1 MFILMIAVF
10 ILGYL
15 AIALE
20 HPIKIDKAATA
31 LITGALCWGI
41 YAMSPDDVLHYN
53 NQDTVNTIAQSKQ
66 TPPWLKE
73 YLSHETINQSIEDHK
88 DTVDDL
94 IKHDRLSVPI
104 HQFPAE
110 ETPEIVHRYIE
121 HSIAHTLSEIAA
133 ILFFLLCAMT
143 IVEVVDA
150 HEGFKIITDVI
161 RTVNRVKLL
170 WIVGVL
176 TFFFSAVLDNLTTSI
191 VMTALLRKFMKK
203 KENIWLFAGVVII
216 TANAGGAWS
225 PIGDVTTIML
235 WIDGQITSVNI
246 ITKLIIPSL
255 VCMAVPLGILTFTLK
270 GNVDRPVDMLEEARE
285 RHQLVDPTSNIER
298 KVVFFL
304 GVGGL
309 LFVPVFKVITHLPP
323 VIGMTFSLGV
333 LWVVT
338 ELMHHSK
345 NAAVKSSRTVVGVL
359 TKVDTPTILFF
370 LGILIAV
377 AALQSAGHLG
387 YVATYLDNSIG
398 NVYIINIIIGLLSA
412 VVDNVPLVAGAM
424 GMYDIAPAGDF
435 AVDGTFWEFLAYC
448 AGTGGSVLIIGSAAG
463 VAVMGILNIDFI
475 WYMKKMSLLALAG
488 YLAGAGTY
496 YILNTSGLY

>member
-1 MFILMIAVF
+1 MFILMVAVF
-10 ILGYL
+10 VLGYL

-41 YAMSPDDVLHYN
+41 YAMAPSDILNYS
-53 NQDTVNTIAQSKQ
+53 NQDSINTIAQSEQ
-66 TPPWLKE
+66 IPPGFKE
-73 YLSHETINQSIEDHK
+73 YLRHEAVKQNIDAHYDSAKVINRHRKSI
-88 DTVDDL
+88 
-94 IKHDRLSVPI
+94 PI
-104 HQFPAE
+104 HNIPVE
-110 ETPEIVHRYIE
+110 KTPEIARHYIE

-150 HEGFKIITDVI
+150 HEGFNIITDMI
-161 RTVNRVKLL
+161 KTLSRVKLL

-176 TFFFSAVLDNLTTSI
+176 TFFFSAALDNLTTSI
-191 VMTALLRKFMKK
+191 VMTALLRKLMNK
-203 KENIWLFAGVVII
+203 KEDVWLFAGVVII

-235 WIDGQITSVNI
+235 WIDGQITALNI
-246 ITKLIIPSL
+246 IYKLIIPSL
-255 VCMAVPLGILTFTLK
+255 VCMVVPLGILSFMLK
-270 GNVDRPVDMLEEARE
+270 GNVERPVDILEDVSDH
-285 RHQLVDPTSNIER
+285 HQLSDPTTEAER
-298 KVVFFL
+298 KAVFFL

-309 LFVPVFKVITHLPP
+309 LFVPVFKVMTHLPP

-345 NAAVKSSRTVVGVL
+345 NEEVKSTRTVIGVL
-359 TKVDTPTILFF
+359 RKVDTPTILFF
-370 LGILIAV
+370 LGILVAV

-398 NVYIINIIIGLLSA
+398 NVYIINMIIGLLSA

-424 GMYDIAPAGDF
+424 GMYDIAPAGNF

-475 WYMKKMSLLALAG
+475 WYMKRMSLLALAG

-496 YILNTSGLY
+496 YLLNTSIGS

>member
-1 MFILMIAVF
+1 MFILMVVVF
-10 ILGYL
+10 VLGYL

-20 HPIKIDKAATA
+20 HPIKIDKAASA

-41 YAMSPDDVLHYN
+41 YAMAPSDILHYN
-53 NQDTVNTIAQSKQ
+53 NHDSINTIAQSEEI
-66 TPPWLKE
+66 PPGFKE
-73 YLSHETINQSIEDHK
+73 YLTHEVVNHSIDGHY
-88 DTVDDL
+88 DSVDDIL
-94 IKHDRLSVPI
+94 KHHELTVPI
-104 HQFPAE
+104 HQIPVE
-110 ETPEIVHRYIE
+110 ETPEIAHQYIE

-143 IVEVVDA
+143 IVEVIDA
-150 HEGFKIITDVI
+150 HEGFKIITDMI
-161 RTVNRVKLL
+161 RTLSRVKLL

-176 TFFFSAVLDNLTTSI
+176 TFFFSAALDNLTTSI
-191 VMTALLRKFMKK
+191 VMTALLRKLMKE
-203 KENIWLFAGVVII
+203 KEDIWLFAGVVII

-235 WIDGQITSVNI
+235 WIDGQITSLNI
-246 ITKLIIPSL
+246 ISQLIIPSM
-255 VCMAVPLGILTFTLK
+255 VCMLVPLGILSFMLK
-270 GNVDRPVDMLEEARE
+270 GNVERPAEVAVGRRE
-285 RHQLVDPTSNIER
+285 DDNTADPTTGTER

-304 GVGGL
+304 GIGGL

-323 VIGMTFSLGV
+323 VLGMTFSLGV

-345 NAAVKSSRTVVGVL
+345 NEAVKSTRTVVGVL
-359 TKVDTPTILFF
+359 RKVDTPTILFF
-370 LGILIAV
+370 LGILVAV

-398 NVYIINIIIGLLSA
+398 DVYIINLIIGLLSA

-475 WYMKKMSLLALAG
+475 WYLRKMSLLALSG

-496 YILNTSGLY
+496 YLLNAF

>member
-10 ILGYL
+10 VLGYL

-41 YAMSPDDVLHYN
+41 FAIAPSDILHYN
-53 NQDTVNTIAQSKQ
+53 NNDSINTIAQSEKS
-66 TPPWLKE
+66 PPGFKK
-73 YLSHETINQSIEDHK
+73 YLCHEVVNQSIDGHYDSVEDILK
-88 DTVDDL
+88 DYK
-94 IKHDRLSVPI
+94 INIPI
-104 HQFPAE
+104 HQIPAE
-110 ETPEIVHRYIE
+110 ETPVSAHHYIE

-150 HEGFKIITDVI
+150 HEGFKIITDMI
-161 RTVNRVKLL
+161 RTISRAKLL
-170 WIVGVL
+170 WIIGVL
-176 TFFFSAVLDNLTTSI
+176 TFFFSAALDNLTTSI
-191 VMTALLRKFMKK
+191 VMTALLRKLMKE
-203 KENIWLFAGVVII
+203 KEDIWLFAGVVII

-235 WIDGQITSVNI
+235 WIEGQITSVNI
-246 ITKLIIPSL
+246 ITKLILPSM
-255 VCMAVPLGILTFTLK
+255 VCMAVPLTILSFMVK
-270 GNVDRPVDMLEEARE
+270 GNVERPIDMLEEARE
-285 RHQLVDPTSNIER
+285 HHQLVDPTSNIER
-298 KVVFFL
+298 KVIFFL

-370 LGILIAV
+370 LGILVAV

-398 NVYIINIIIGLLSA
+398 NVYIINLIIGLLSA

-424 GMYDIAPAGDF
+424 GMYDIAPAGNF
-435 AVDGTFWEFLAYC
+435 AVDGTFWQFLAYC

-496 YILNTSGLY
+496 YLLNTL

>member
-1 MFILMIAVF
+1 MFILMVAVF
-10 ILGYL
+10 VLGYL

-31 LITGALCWGI
+31 LITGAVCWGI
-41 YAMSPDDVLHYN
+41 YALAPADILHYS
-53 NQDTVNTIAQSKQ
+53 NQDSINTITQSEKI
-66 TPPWLKE
+66 PPGFKD
-73 YLSHETINQSIEDHK
+73 YLCHETINESIDGHYDSVEDI
-88 DTVDDL
+88 
-94 IKHDRLSVPI
+94 IKHNKLSIPI
-104 HQFPAE
+104 HQIPIE
-110 ETPEIVHRYIE
+110 KTPEFAHHYIE

-150 HEGFKIITDVI
+150 HEGFKIITDMI
-161 RTVNRVKLL
+161 RTISRVKLL
-170 WIVGVL
+170 WIVGL
-176 TFFFSAVLDNLTTSI
+176 ITFFFSAALDNLTTSI
-191 VMTALLRKFMKK
+191 VMTALLRKLMKE
-203 KENIWLFAGVVII
+203 KEDIWLFAGIVII

-246 ITKLIIPSL
+246 ISKLIIPSL
-255 VCMAVPLGILTFTLK
+255 VCMVVPLGILTFTIK
-270 GNVDRPVDMLEEARE
+270 GNVERPLDIQEDVSGH
-285 RHQLVDPTSNIER
+285 HQLTDPTTGSERNI
-298 KVVFFL
+298 VFFL

-309 LFVPVFKVITHLPP
+309 LFVPLFKVVTHLPP

-345 NAAVKSSRTVVGVL
+345 NEEVKSTRTVVGVL
-359 TKVDTPTILFF
+359 RKVDTPTILFF
-370 LGILIAV
+370 LGILVAV

-387 YVATYLDNSIG
+387 YVATYLDRSIG
-398 NVYIINIIIGLLSA
+398 NIYIINLIIGLLSA

-424 GMYDIAPAGDF
+424 GMYEIAPAGEF
-435 AVDGTFWEFLAYC
+435 AVDGSFWELLAYC

-496 YILNTSGLY
+496 YLLNTL